1 MGNVRLILFRFKTAL
16 RDEGGLLSTFQRAIQ
31 LLRSKGLRFLLFGE
45 LRPTSNDPY
54 SAWATRD
61 DVLSN
66 LERRELKSTVS
77 KLEHPPKFSIVI
89 PTYNTSVAHLK
100 AAVESVKRQI
110 YENWELCIADD
121 ASQDVALLSYLKK
134 LTSEDKVRIVFRQS
148 NGHISAASNSALEL
162 ASGDW
167 VVPLDHD
174 DLLTD
179 DALCWLAL
187 SISENPNA
195 KLFYSDE
202 DKIDDSERR
211 FSPYFKP
218 DFNYELLRG
227 NNYICHLSCF
237 RRDLV
242 ESLGGYRE
250 GYEGAQDHDLLLRY
264 VECCERDEIVH
275 IPLILYH
282 WRWHANSTSAGVGN
296 KDYASE
302 AGARAITEHLER
314 VGQPGKV
321 SPDGTGAYFIEYDRQ
336 SAPPSVQLIIPS
348 KNNARLL
355 SSCVS
360 SILENTA
367 YQNFTIA
374 IIDNGSTDGASLR
387 LLEKLGSNQKI
398 EVHSDPRPFNYAR
411 MNNEAAARSEAEYV
425 LLLNDDTEV
434 INDNWLSDMMALAVR
449 SDSGAVGAKL
459 LYDDRIVQHAGVVIG
474 IGAAAGHVG
483 HGLPESDPGHFFRS
497 KISSEFSAV
506 TAACLL
512 VSRRKFLEV
521 GGMNEL
527 RYRVAFNDIDFCLK
541 LRRAG
546 YVNYLCA
553 TALLYHYESKSR
565 GKDTEGEKRLRFHNE
580 VDRFRSD
587 WYPVWLEDP
596 AWNRHLARY
605 DGNFAQDFGCQWR
618 AENRPSY
625 GSRSK
630 QDGLANDFHKV
641 AVVDARIAQQLSGL
655 LHRFYPTP
663 ESTGAV
669 LLLGPSMENIG
680 EIICGIRPAVRV
692 FVSTDANRFEPVL
705 SDKDKHHSPEY
716 DSEEL
721 SDFVPSCDLIIYDS
735 GSAEILRASPKL
747 KEASPAVPLSFP
759 SVE

>member
-1 MGNVRLILFRFKTAL
+1 MLPVFN
-16 RDEGGLLSTFQRAIQ
+16 RAVQ

-45 LRPTSNDPY
+45 SRPPSDDPY
-54 SAWATRD
+54 IAWATRD
-61 DVLSN
+61 DVLSD
-66 LERRELKSTVS
+66 LEKRELKSTVS
-77 KLEHPPKFSIVI
+77 KLEHLPTFSIVI
-89 PTYNTSVAHLK
+89 PTYNTSLAHLK
-100 AAVESVKRQI
+100 AAVESVQRQI

-134 LTSEDKVRIVFRQS
+134 LTSDDKISVVFRES
-148 NGHISAASNSALEL
+148 NGHISAASNSALEV
-162 ASGDW
+162 ARGDW

-195 KLFYSDE
+195 KLLYSDE
-202 DKIDDSERR
+202 DKIDDANRR

-264 VECCERDEIVH
+264 VECCERSEIIH

-282 WRWHANSTSAGVGN
+282 WRWHTNSTSAGVGN

-314 VGQPGKV
+314 VGHPGKV
-321 SPDGTGAYFIEYDRQ
+321 SPDGTGAYFIEYDSQ
-336 SAPPSVQLIIPS
+336 PAPPSIQIIIPS
-348 KNNARLL
+348 KNNAKLL

-360 SILENTA
+360 SILKNTA

-387 LLEKLGSNQKI
+387 LLEKLGSNPQI

-553 TALLYHYESKSR
+553 SAVLYHYESKSR
-565 GKDTEGEKRLRFHNE
+565 GKDTEGEKRRRFHNE

-587 WYPVWLEDP
+587 WYQVWLEDP

-605 DGNFAQDFGCQWR
+605 SGNFAQDFGCQWR
-618 AENRPSY
+618 AKNRPSY
-625 GSRSK
+625 GSRHK
-630 QDGLANDFHKV
+630 HDLLDNDFHKV
-641 AVVDARIAQQLSGL
+641 AMVDARIAQQLSGL
-655 LHRFYPTP
+655 LARFYPTS
-663 ESTGAV
+663 EANGAV
-669 LLLGPSMENIG
+669 ILLGPSMENIG
-680 EIICGIRPAVRV
+680 AIICGIRPAVRV
-692 FVSTDANRFEPVL
+692 FVSTDANKFEPVS

-721 SDFVPSCDLIIYDS
+721 SDFVPACDLIIYDS
-735 GSAEILRASPKL
+735 GSARLLQASPKL
-747 KEASPAVPLSFP
+747 KEASPVAVPLSFP
-759 SVE
+759 GME